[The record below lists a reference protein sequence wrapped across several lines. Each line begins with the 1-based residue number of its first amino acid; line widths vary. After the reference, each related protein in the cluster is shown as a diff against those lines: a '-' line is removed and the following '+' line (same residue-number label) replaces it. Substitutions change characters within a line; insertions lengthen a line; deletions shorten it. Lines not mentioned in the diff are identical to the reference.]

1 MHSSL
6 LALDFADYFFAE
18 CEKKNCVRIFQ
29 MMPHFL
35 VKIKEVKI
43 PPLQAAL
50 RNPPPPFPA
59 GNARKFALMKTV
71 QKCYYERRDDTRPA
85 A

>member
-1 MHSSL
+1 MHSSLL
-6 LALDFADYFFAE
+6 LALDFADYFFCRVRE
-18 CEKKNCVRIFQ
+18 KNCVRIFQ

-50 RNPPPPFPA
+50 RNPPLPA